1 MSMMGRSAS
10 SVRDCPRVRP
20 ILSPIWRRCARA
32 RPGQATERTRLAAR
46 LDNTDG
52 ISSSVGC
59 LASAPGSLDA
69 TESLVLSLDSESMT
83 TSMTRSLT
91 GLSLVT
97 DVAVD
102 TLSDILS
109 LRFVAFSMS
118 NWGEDIVFNSL
129 TSGFVIVKQRRAA
142 FFITAV
148 THNPNTRFIY
158 QHRLC
163 CNLLSVCCNI
173 SSHTFARC

>member
-1 MSMMGRSAS
+1 MGRSAS
-10 SVRDCPRVRP
+10 SVRYCPACDLYYRPFGDAARVHD
-20 ILSPIWRRCARA
+20 
-32 RPGQATERTRLAAR
+32 TEHTRLAAR

-52 ISSSVGC
+52 FSSSVGC

-83 TSMTRSLT
+83 TSMTRSLPLT
-91 GLSLVT
+91 GLSGA
-97 DVAVD
+97 DVAVGVGIV
-102 TLSDILS
+102 SQILS
-109 LRFVAFSMS
+109 LRFVAFFMS

-129 TSGFVIVKQRRAA
+129 TSGFMIVKQRRAA
-142 FFITAV
+142 FFVTAV
-148 THNPNTRFIY
+148 THNINTFIY

-173 SSHTFARC
+173 SFHTFARC